1 MKGELSY
8 RRPETMTVKEIQS
21 GIREMTQKINIAIM
35 ETEYKSTALSKE
47 IKYLQIMR
55 SGKEQEY
62 DTLRYWFKGKKKAQL
77 IKEYKE
83 LVRFSRFDRF
93 TKKAQQEQE
102 TTARKAYNKFKKNRA
117 NIPGDDISFDD
128 FMNLRNFFGNV
139 TKDLIENFGYNEVMD
154 VYDEVSDD
162 AEKRKDLVME
172 MNNINHEFPEW
183 SPADKLI
190 ELKDRLGLGV

>member
-1 MKGELSY
+1 MKGKLSY
-8 RRPETMTVKEIQS
+8 QRPETMKVKDLKDK
-21 GIREMTQKINIAIM
+21 IREFTQDINIAIM
-35 ETEYKSTALSKE
+35 ETEYKSTALMKE
-47 IKYLQIMR
+47 IRYLQTLR

-62 DTLRYWFKGKKKAQL
+62 DTLRYWFKGKKKADL
-77 IKEYKE
+77 VREYKE
-83 LVRFSRFDRF
+83 LVRFQRFDRF
-93 TKKAQQEQE
+93 TNKAQKDQE
-102 TTARKAYNKFKKNRA
+102 TTARKAYNKFKKNRV